1 MSSIWSLQLLAQ
13 NSVSVPEQHGILD
26 LVRGSGPLVQLVLYS
41 LILFS
46 VVSWGIIFYKFKQ
59 IRRANKESEKFIQ
72 IFWERRNLSSI
83 NEFSRDLQASPV
95 AQVFRA
101 GFEELARLSRG
112 KKEPATGEGFSTE

>member
-13 NSVSVPEQHGILD
+13 NPVSVPEQHGILD

-59 IRRANKESEKFIQ
+59 IRRRQ
-72 IFWERRNLSSI
+72 
-83 NEFSRDLQASPV
+83 
-95 AQVFRA
+95 
-101 GFEELARLSRG
+101 
-112 KKEPATGEGFSTE
+112 